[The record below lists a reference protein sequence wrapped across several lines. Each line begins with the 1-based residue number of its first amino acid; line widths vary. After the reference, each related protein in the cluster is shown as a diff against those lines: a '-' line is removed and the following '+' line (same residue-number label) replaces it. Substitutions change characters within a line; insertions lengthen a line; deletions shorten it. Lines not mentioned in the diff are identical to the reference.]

1 MKVKS
6 TGLGKTQLTAHFDG
20 FSAKEGGE
28 ASAVL
33 VITSTEP
40 VHWHIECDL
49 GGNDLR
55 RFAAQVLRPG
65 MIVHLLKLLV
75 RGGEA
80 RGFVMENEG
89 GRRSRRERVSRNG
102 DGAAG
107 KAVAATTA
115 EKDPAGVDEAPVAA
129 TVATTEARAAAAAAP
144 AVATTEAPAA
154 PAVAPVS
161 AAEAAVVTPAFT
173 PESEAAAG
181 GAGSGTAVGASFL
194 VRPRPVRAAAAEIPS
209 DREERERRRAERR
222 RQREEAARQYAA
234 VR

>member
-20 FSAKEGGE
+20 FTAKEGGE

-55 RFAAQVLRPG
+55 GFAGQVLRPG
-65 MIVHLLKLLV
+65 MIWHLIKLLA

-80 RGFVMENEG
+80 RGFVMEKEG
-89 GRRSRRERVSRNG
+89 GRRSRKERVTR
-102 DGAAG
+102 AASQEPTTAPVVEA
-107 KAVAATTA
+107 KAAT
-115 EKDPAGVDEAPVAA
+115 P
-129 TVATTEARAAAAAAP
+129 
-144 AVATTEAPAA
+144 
-154 PAVAPVS
+154 
-161 AAEAAVVTPAFT
+161 
-173 PESEAAAG
+173 EAAAEPVTAAQIPAASTEE
-181 GAGSGTAVGASFL
+181 GAITTAAPVRPTPAAKPAREADQSDGSG
-194 VRPRPVRAAAAEIPS
+194 

-222 RQREEAARQYAA
+222 RQREEAAQQYATA
-234 VR
+234 G

>member
-102 DGAAG
+102 HGAVG
-107 KAVAATTA
+107 KATTA
-115 EKDPAGVDEAPVAA
+115 TPAE
-129 TVATTEARAAAAAAP
+129 
-144 AVATTEAPAA
+144 EAPAA
-154 PAVAPVS
+154 AATVS
-161 AAEAAVVTPAFT
+161 AAKAAVVASALT
-173 PESEAAAG
+173 PEPEAATG
-181 GAGSGTAVGASFL
+181 GAGLGAAVDASFL
-194 VRPRPVRAAAAEIPS
+194 VRPRPVRAAAGEASS

-234 VR
+234 AR